1 LFATGN
7 TTNGSTA
14 TAALSSQLYNFQ
26 GGLTGGFSAGSI
38 QISAPA
44 ISSLSATGLAS
55 VSVNGSTI
63 SIGVPGTVNSVWAPY
78 WGSQTPVQIGN
89 GSIQVYPANMD
100 QNFTASRADIY
111 ASIAGSTVAL
121 SSYAGTVSAFVGI
134 YTRNGSTLSLASSG
148 SQSYS
153 FSNQS
158 GITNLSAF
166 TGLRNMSVPINVN
179 GAPQDAWLAVM
190 SKTASSNTN
199 AWSASNMLIPGNGAQ
214 LAGLIGASANATQQQ
229 MLGLGVFSV
238 SSASLPS
245 SMAISQINGTATNA
259 AMMPAIAF
267 HNVTA

>member
-1 LFATGN
+1 
-7 TTNGSTA
+7 
-14 TAALSSQLYNFQ
+14 
-26 GGLTGGFSAGSI
+26 
-38 QISAPA
+38 
-44 ISSLSATGLAS
+44 
-55 VSVNGSTI
+55 
-63 SIGVPGTVNSVWAPY
+63 
-78 WGSQTPVQIGN
+78 
-89 GSIQVYPANMD
+89 MD

-259 AMMPAIAF
+259 AMMPAIVF